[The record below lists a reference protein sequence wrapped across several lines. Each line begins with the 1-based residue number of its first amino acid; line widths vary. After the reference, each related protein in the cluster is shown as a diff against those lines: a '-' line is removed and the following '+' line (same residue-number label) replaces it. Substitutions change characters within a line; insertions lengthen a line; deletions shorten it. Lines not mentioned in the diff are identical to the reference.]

1 MANHERHTE
10 HIFPKHLPRDLPENH
25 AGEPSPI
32 AGVAAS
38 AYAPEQLILLADA
51 RRKQKNSEPQSNFV
65 LDFMQSIFGPK
76 DQPKAQPK
84 GEPKNEARPARRP
97 TDASRNPDFL
107 HQAKFFAG
115 GIKSWVSRCVG
126 AAEGNLRTDGTII
139 SEHYNGHRDLN
150 GKWNKGVFSNQV
162 DEGATPDEANKIQ
175 LARLKGHDKTI
186 SSLAARHHLNL
197 SIEERM
203 NALDLANQ
211 AEGAVL
217 KGWGFIERLSL
228 AKKREGL
235 TGHDAILHARKWAFF
250 NPEANEGKG
259 KWESAVF
266 GNDPKVIEA
275 DQRRRMLAIAETLK
289 LLHKGK

>member
-10 HIFPKHLPRDLPENH
+10 HFSAESH
-25 AGEPSPI
+25 AGRPSAI
-32 AGVAAS
+32 AGVAAD
-38 AYAPEQLILLADA
+38 AYVPEQSMLLADA
-51 RRKQKNSEPQSNFV
+51 RRKQKNAEPQSNFV

-76 DQPKAQPK
+76 DQPK
-84 GEPKNEARPARRP
+84 GEPKNEAKPVRRPA
-97 TDASRNPDFL
+97 DASHNPDFL

-126 AAEGNLRTDGTII
+126 AAEGNLHPDGKII

-150 GKWNKGVFSNQV
+150 GNWNKGLFSNQRDKV
-162 DEGATPDEANKIQ
+162 ETAAEADKLQ

-186 SSLAARHHLNL
+186 SSLAKKYGLNL

-217 KGWGFIERLSL
+217 NGWGFIERLHL

-235 TGHDAILHARKWAFF
+235 TGQAAILYARTWAFF
-250 NPEANEGKG
+250 NPSENAGRGE
-259 KWESAVF
+259 WQSAVF
-266 GNDPKVIEA
+266 GNDPKVIEK

-289 LLHKGK
+289 LLQKGN